1 MENDSRTKVFTC
13 ISEAIEW
20 INGVRDQQVHVH
32 LMVCGSLHLVGGVMK
47 LIGCT
52 AEKLY

>member
-1 MENDSRTKVFTC
+1 M
-13 ISEAIEW
+13 SEAIEW
-20 INGVRDQQVHVH
+20 IGGVKDQKVHVQV
-32 LMVCGSLHLVGGVMK
+32 LVCGSLHLVGGVMK